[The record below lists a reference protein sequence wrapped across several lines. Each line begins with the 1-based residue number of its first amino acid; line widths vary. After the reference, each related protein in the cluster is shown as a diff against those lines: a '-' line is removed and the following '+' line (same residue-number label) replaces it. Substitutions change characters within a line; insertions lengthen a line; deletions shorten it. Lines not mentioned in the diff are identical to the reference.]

1 MLSGPLS
8 GQIAV
13 DEQPEKKMT
22 IPNINLK
29 ELVKAG
35 VHFGHKSQRWNPK
48 MLKYIHST
56 KENIHIINLNYTVQM
71 LSEALKVI
79 DDVVSKGGKILFVA
93 TKKQAAGKIANLAKE
108 TNQFYVNHRW
118 LGGMLTNWSTITKS
132 IKKMKELEVLKSNPD
147 NEFTKKEILKI
158 TNQYEK
164 LVKSLSGI
172 SEMKKSPDLVFII
185 DTKLEHIAVSEANLL
200 NLPIVGIVDTNC
212 DPDKIDYPIP
222 GNDDSRRSIDLY
234 CSLIKETINA
244 SAKEI
249 DFETNTKNNKEDIIK
264 PIVKDDADNSN
275 NNDVSVSED
284 SRNDS

>member
-1 MLSGPLS
+1 M
-8 GQIAV
+8 

-29 ELVKAG
+29 ELVEAG

-56 KENIHIINLNYTVQM
+56 RENIHIINLNYTVQM

-93 TKKQAAGKIANLAKE
+93 TKKQAASKIASLANE
-108 TNQFYVNHRW
+108 TNQYYVNHRW

-132 IKKMKELEVLKSNPD
+132 IKKMKELEVLKSNPN

-158 TNQYEK
+158 SNQYEK
-164 LVKSLSGI
+164 LVRSLKGI

-200 NLPIVGIVDTNC
+200 KIPIIGIVDTNA
-212 DPDKIDYPIP
+212 DPDKINYPIP

-249 DFETNTKNNKEDIIK
+249 DFEINSNNKEEIAAPD
-264 PIVKDDADNSN
+264 VKGGSDNSN
-275 NNDVSVSED
+275 NNTVSDSED
-284 SRNDS
+284 PKNDS

>member
-1 MLSGPLS
+1 M
-8 GQIAV
+8 

-29 ELVKAG
+29 ELVEAG

-56 KENIHIINLNYTVQM
+56 SENIHIINLNYTVQM

-93 TKKQAAGKIANLAKE
+93 TKKQAASKIASLANE
-108 TNQFYVNHRW
+108 TNQYYVNHRW

-132 IKKMKELEVLKSNPD
+132 IKKMKELEVLKSNPN

-158 TNQYEK
+158 SNQYEK
-164 LVKSLSGI
+164 LVRSLKGI
-172 SEMKKSPDLVFII
+172 SEMQNSPDLVFII

-200 NLPIVGIVDTNC
+200 KIPIIGIVDTNA
-212 DPDKIDYPIP
+212 DPDKINYPIP

-234 CSLIKETINA
+234 CSLIKETINS

-249 DFETNTKNNKEDIIK
+249 DFEINSNNKEEITKSD
-264 PIVKDDADNSN
+264 VKGDSDNSN
-275 NNDVSVSED
+275 NSNVSDSED
-284 SRNDS
+284 LKNGS